1 MQAFQEHHVPFDAHH
16 LYAREF
22 PGAGP
27 AIVLLHGFPDDLHLY
42 DYLVPRLGER
52 HVIAFDFLGWGL
64 SDKPAGYRHTAAGQT
79 AEIDAVVN
87 YFRLNDVVLVA
98 HDASGPPAIDWSLDH
113 PDRVAQLVLLNTYYS
128 WMPTLR
134 PPEAIAVY
142 STPVIRAAARWIV
155 RRWDWVDTS
164 LYMWQVGRFMRDEH
178 TRKQMLAQLYPSF
191 RKSREAFWSLNN
203 DLLGTLFSRL
213 RQHKRLRLFNRPVR
227 IIFGNDDPYLNSGV
241 ARRFHKLLPTSDL
254 FLLPTAR
261 HYVQVDE
268 PQKVADLI
276 TSAAGARSA
285 GPASGTTAPTTT
297 T

>member
-1 MQAFQEHHVPFDAHH
+1 MQPFQEHRVPFNTYH

-22 PGAGP
+22 SGDGP

-42 DYLVPRLGER
+42 DYLVPCLRGR

-64 SDKPAGYRHTAAGQT
+64 SDKPEGYRYTAARQI
-79 AEIDAVVN
+79 AEIDGVVN
-87 YFRLNDVVLVA
+87 YFRLEHVVLVA

-113 PDRVAQLVLLNTYYS
+113 PERVAQLVLLNTYYS

-134 PPEAIAVY
+134 APEAIALY
-142 STPVIRAAARWIV
+142 STPGIRAVARWIV
-155 RRWDWVDTS
+155 RRWEWIDTR
-164 LYMWQVGRFMRDEH
+164 LYMWQVGRFMRDES

-213 RQHKRLRLFNRPVR
+213 RQHRRLRLFNRPVR
-227 IIFGNDDPYLNSGV
+227 IIFGNDDPYLNRGV

-268 PQKVADLI
+268 PQKVAELI
-276 TSAAGARSA
+276 TSAAGSRSP
-285 GPASGTTAPTTT
+285 GPARE
-297 T
+297 

>member
-1 MQAFQEHHVPFDAHH
+1 MESFRDHQVPFNTHH
-16 LYAREF
+16 LDAREF
-22 PGAGP
+22 PGEGP
-27 AIVLLHGFPDDLHLY
+27 AILLLHGFPDDRHLY
-42 DYLVPRLGER
+42 DYLIPCLRAR

-64 SDKPAGYRHTAAGQT
+64 SDKPAGYRYTAARQT

-87 YFRLNDVVLVA
+87 YFRLEDVVLVA

-113 PDRVAQLVLLNTYYS
+113 PDRVAQLVLLNTYYG

-134 PPEAIAVY
+134 PPEAIALY
-142 STPVIRAAARWIV
+142 STPIIRAIARWIV
-155 RRWDWVDTS
+155 RRWDWIDTT
-164 LYMWQVGRFMRDEH
+164 LYMWQVGRFMRDER

-191 RKSREAFWSLNN
+191 RRSREAFWSLND
-203 DLLGTLFSRL
+203 DLWGTLFNRL

-227 IIFGNDDPYLNSGV
+227 IIFGNDDPYLNRGV

-268 PQKVADLI
+268 PEMVAALI
-276 TSAAGARSA
+276 TSATGVRRNQ
-285 GPASGTTAPTTT
+285 
-297 T
+297 